1 MDRSASLN
9 IAETINRQECRTD
22 ISIIIPIF
30 NEESSL
36 CVLYAKIKDT
46 LSDFT
51 GKAEIIFINDGSTD
65 SSGKM
70 LQQIADSDNSV
81 KVFGLGSNKGQCK
94 ALEKGFREA
103 RGDVIVTLDADLQN
117 DPDDIPRLI
126 ERLNDGFDV
135 VCGWRYCRIDP
146 WHKVLKSRVG
156 NYIQRRMT
164 KVKVHDMSC
173 TMRAYRRHV
182 VRDIAFKD
190 KYGISLIP
198 LMLSKRTDKITEVKI
213 SHRNRIFG
221 KSKYSF
227 FSTCLGTIPSYLK
240 MIKDRRE

>member
-1 MDRSASLN
+1 MDQSASLD
-9 IAETINRQECRTD
+9 ITETINRQDRSMD

-36 CVLYAKIKDT
+36 SVLYAKIKDT
-46 LSDFT
+46 LRDFA
-51 GKAEIIFINDGSTD
+51 GKAEVIFIDDGSTD

-70 LQQIADSDNSV
+70 LRQIADSDNTV

-94 ALEKGFREA
+94 ALERGFREA
-103 RGDVIVTLDADLQN
+103 RGDIIVTLDADLQN

-135 VCGWRYCRIDP
+135 VCGWRHCRVDP

-164 KVKVHDMSC
+164 KVKVHDISC

-182 VRDIAFKD
+182 VSDIALQD
-190 KYGISLIP
+190 KYGVSLIP
-198 LMLSKRTDKITEVKI
+198 LILSKRTDKITEVKI
-213 SHRNRIFG
+213 NHRNRIFG

-227 FSTCLGTIPSYLK
+227 FSTCLGTISSYLK